1 MSNRFSWIAGLL
13 GSLMV
18 VGFLAHRYTTSTTS
32 PTMSAIGGAGAC
44 LLLLYLWLDRES
56 ATEAAQSRQI
66 RYSAGALVLVFLAA
80 CLTVTTNALA
90 IRHDREW
97 DVTVGEIHTLGSQST
112 QVLESLESSI
122 QVVGF
127 FQAGSME
134 QSSFEALLERFETY
148 TDVIQHQVLDP
159 VREPR
164 SYRQFERFVDP
175 GSMGSDRVVLIQGE
189 RYEVLSGRAT
199 EQTLI
204 DALIR
209 LVSGVEHQVCFTA
222 GHGERGVDED
232 GTLGGYGAVIQRLEG
247 QNYQVLNVALLRDD
261 ITACDLLVVA
271 GAQISLMAEERA
283 ILLRHVEEGG
293 PLLALLE
300 PINPDSLDPLS
311 MDLAAFGL
319 EVGRNLVVEADPT
332 RQLTGLD
339 GTYLVLDESSFAHHE
354 ITRKLRHM
362 VIMQG
367 ARSISATEVAGRSTQ
382 VLATT
387 TENAWAE
394 TNPESLLGQSPAVP
408 DQDTDPIGQIPLG
421 AASWSS
427 NNSSGGRVVVF
438 GDADFPSNQFVL
450 QGVGDD
456 LFLNAISWL
465 VGEEE
470 QLAVRANDTDAPTLS
485 ATVSQMRV
493 VWLISILGAPGLAL
507 FCGLVRWIR
516 RRRL

>member
-1 MSNRFSWIAGLL
+1 MMRRFSWIAGLV
-13 GSLMV
+13 GSAMV
-18 VGFLAHRYTTSTTS
+18 VGFLAHRYTTSSSS
-32 PTMSAIGGAGAC
+32 PTMSGIGAVGAAM
-44 LLLLYLWLDRES
+44 LLLYLWLDRES
-56 ATEAAQSRQI
+56 ASEASQSRQV
-66 RYSAGALVLVFLAA
+66 RYSAGALVLVFLAG
-80 CLTVTTNALA
+80 CLTLATNALA

-97 DVTVGEIHTLGSQST
+97 DVTASEIHTLGSQSL
-112 QVLESLESSI
+112 QVLQSLSSSV

-127 FQAGSME
+127 FQAGSLE
-134 QSSFEALLERFETY
+134 QSAFESLLERFEKHT
-148 TDVIQHQVLDP
+148 TEIQHQVLDP

-164 SYRQFERFVDP
+164 TYRQFERFVDP
-175 GSMGSDRVVLIQGE
+175 STMGSDRVVLIQGE

-204 DALIR
+204 DALVR
-209 LVSGVEHQVCFTA
+209 LVSGVEHQVCFTV

-247 QNYQVLNVALLRDD
+247 QNYQALNVALLRDD
-261 ITACDLLVVA
+261 TSECDVLVVA
-271 GAQISLMAEERA
+271 GPQIALLPEERK
-283 ILLRHVEEGG
+283 ILLSHVDQGG
-293 PLLALLE
+293 SLLALLE
-300 PINPDSLDPLS
+300 PKNPDALDPLS
-311 MDLAAFGL
+311 LELSALGI
-319 EVGRNLVVEADPT
+319 EVGRDLVVEADPT

-339 GTYLVLDESSFAHHE
+339 GTYLVLDEQSFQHHE

-367 ARSISATEVAGRSTQ
+367 ARSIQVREVAGRSTQ
-382 VLATT
+382 VLAAT

-394 TNPESLLGQSPAVP
+394 TDPQSLLGERPAVP
-408 DQDTDPIGQIPLG
+408 DEATDPIGRIPLA
-421 AASWSS
+421 AASWAP
-427 NNSSGGRVVVF
+427 NDVGGGRVVVF

-465 VGEEE
+465 VGEDE

-485 ATVSQMRV
+485 ATVTQMRV

-507 FCGLVRWIR
+507 LFGLLRWVR